1 MSVKVYVVTDQ
12 EAINFMVE
20 NDIDGFK
27 DYLSEEEFLNF
38 GDPEIFDSEEAAIA
52 FCAGLGYGVDE
63 RAPIERYPLRSS
75 EVSDLPY
82 IELIEN
88 Y

>member
-1 MSVKVYVVTDQ
+1 MSVKVYVVTDR
-12 EAINFMVE
+12 EAINFMVD

-38 GDPEIFDSEEAAIA
+38 GEPEIFNSEEAAIA
-52 FCAGLGYGVDE
+52 FCVGLGYGVDE
-63 RAPIERYPLRSS
+63 RAPIEKYPLRSS
-75 EVSDLPY
+75 EEVDRPF
-82 IELIEN
+82 IEAIET